1 MIGQATNIKLGSAH
15 NYLIIK
21 DDVGKGKPATR
32 DLPGHGFAYG
42 RPD

>member
-1 MIGQATNIKLGSAH
+1 LGSCK

-32 DLPGHGFAYG
+32 DLPGDGFAFG